1 MAEEKTTPSFLEDV
15 PTRFEGG
22 ESVLG
27 VPLPKIVTEPF
38 KNRQETSAPDFLED
52 ARPTLGQRAGSVA
65 KGTAAG
71 ALRDAPVMAGAL
83 AGFRTGMTMAPAAV
97 PFIGG
102 FAAGIPLLTT
112 AIGGVGGYMAGQM
125 AESVVPEETDP
136 RLVPYREGGKTF
148 GSSIATAPAAFFLP
162 VAGPTAGRVAKF
174 VSSVGETARR
184 SPVVFMGT
192 EGVTAGSMGLAGG
205 VSESRF
211 PGQEGV
217 RFGAEL
223 GAGVASNLGLSRLLL
238 SAVDITKRGLAAG
251 KGAPASFSK
260 SAERRATNLLL
271 DALEKSGEDPQELL
285 KALSA
290 QLPKEVLTPTSGQ
303 KTGSQALMDLEASLN
318 NHRQEFAGETAKQG
332 RTAALAYQALVE
344 RLKKD
349 GNPQALLVAAKL
361 EETRFNNML
370 ETRLSLADKNAAA
383 KIARISK
390 DTPEA
395 RKQIGQIVKNETEL
409 ALREARDVES
419 QLWTAALEDLTK
431 PVMGTQMAKMPMEGI
446 EAQRIFDRTGKWPMI
461 TLSRPVRQAPTLVPS
476 ATADSFLARASEM
489 GPALLD
495 TIPKPVRDIMESF
508 GINQAAVAEFRKG
521 KLTDDYLNTGQVPQS
536 FAPKVKE
543 QPVQDLLNYRSTLL
557 NLARDAT
564 GAGNKS
570 QANFLNSLADGMMRD
585 LDTLQD
591 PMYAQA
597 RQFSRSLNDVFTRT
611 YANTIT
617 SAAKTGKDRVSPET
631 LVMSAFSGNAD
642 QTALRMKEIE
652 DAVGFMRTQYREIV
666 KQFGPDSPQALQL
679 QPLARAAATNVVSIR
694 DAHNRV
700 LRLAAANA
708 LKTEFDAKTG
718 TYVQKVNFDRLTKF
732 AQENAPMLEKMGIMD
747 DLRDA
752 AHASNLL
759 TQVADQNSVLSKT
772 VADQSAFAKLLTAES
787 PTLVI
792 TESLNGRFPVKSI
805 NAFVD
810 LAKKADLTAKKDTG
824 GGLLAKTGVMAKA
837 PAPSA
842 LEGLKSSLYDYAYTK
857 AGGYGGKFSA
867 DAYEQALFSPLG
879 SNQPSLVNIMRANGL
894 MTLTEMS
901 NLKKLLTP
909 MQRIETAMKNS
920 IPLEDVVKG
929 ADPVTDFGLR
939 VLGAKAGTTAVPG
952 GPGSLIAASAGSKAV
967 RQIFDA
973 LPNATVRAVLENAT
987 RDPQAMALLLQK
999 GRTEK
1004 EKLDI
1009 ANRLIN
1015 YLGSLG
1021 VSVGKSAVTPALN
1034 YLSDPEARP
1043 EQTPPTAPGDAAR
1056 QLRQLPV
1063 APSTRGVPGFN
1074 PKPGAQAAPAPGGA
1088 PPGPGA
1094 RSMMQSLFPF
1104 DTISAMASQQ
1114 QPPAPG

>member
-27 VPLPKIVTEPF
+27 VPLPKMVTEPF
-38 KNRQETSAPDFLED
+38 RDRQETSTPDFLED
-52 ARPTLGQRAGSVA
+52 ARPTLGQRAGSAA
-65 KGTAAG
+65 KGAAAG
-71 ALRDAPVMAGAL
+71 ALRDAPVVAGAMSGFKLGMPL
-83 AGFRTGMTMAPAAV
+83 AAKAA

-112 AIGGVGGYMAGQM
+112 AIGGYTGYQAGQA

-162 VAGPTAGRVAKF
+162 TAGPTANRVAKF

-184 SPVVFMGT
+184 SPGVFAVT
-192 EGVTAGSMGLAGG
+192 EGATATSMGLAGG
-205 VSESRF
+205 TAESRF

-223 GAGVASNLGLSRLLL
+223 GAGLLTPTKLLL
-238 SAVDITKRGLAAG
+238 SGVDLTKQGLSAARGAAG
-251 KGAPASFSK
+251 GRGAATEK
-260 SAERRATNLLL
+260 KATNILL
-271 DALEKSGEDPQELL
+271 DALNKTGEDPVALA
-285 KALSA
+285 KALRQ
-290 QLPKEVLTPTSGQ
+290 QLPGSVPTPTAGQ
-303 KTGSQALMDLEASLN
+303 KTGSQALMDLEASLG
-318 NHRQEFAGETAKQG
+318 NHRAQFGGETTEQG
-332 RTAALAYQALVE
+332 RTAMLAYQALVE
-344 RLKKD
+344 KLQTIGD
-349 GNPQALLVAAKL
+349 PQSLRMAAEL
-361 EETRFNNML
+361 EQKRFDNMI
-370 ETRLSLADKNAAA
+370 ETRLSLADANAAA

-431 PVMGTQMAKMPMEGI
+431 PVMGTQVSKMPMEGI

-461 TLSRPVRQAPTLVPS
+461 NMSRPVRQAPTLVPS
-476 ATADSFLARASEM
+476 ATTDSFLARASEM
-489 GPALLD
+489 GPALFD
-495 TIPKPVRDIMESF
+495 EIPPQVRKIMESF
-508 GINQAAVAEFRKG
+508 GVDQNAVKKFRDG

-543 QPVQDLLNYRSTLL
+543 QPVQDLVNYRSTLL
-557 NLARDAT
+557 KMARDAAGT
-564 GAGNKS
+564 GDSSKAGFFS
-570 QANFLNSLADGMMRD
+570 DLADGMMRD

-611 YANTIT
+611 YANTVGAVT
-617 SAAKTGKDRVSPET
+617 KTGKDRVPPET
-631 LVMSAFSGNAD
+631 LVMSAFGGNAD
-642 QTALRMKEIE
+642 QTAQRMKEIE
-652 DAVGFMRTQYREIV
+652 DAVGFMRTQYREVV

-679 QPLARAAATNVVSIR
+679 QPLARAAASNVASVR

-700 LRLAAANA
+700 LRLAAANSVE
-708 LKTEFDAKTG
+708 TVFDQKTG
-718 TYVQKVNFDRLTKF
+718 TYVQKVNLGKLTKF
-732 AQENAPMLEKMGIMD
+732 AQENAPMLEKMGIMG

-759 TQVADQNSVLSKT
+759 TQVVNENSALSK
-772 VADQSAFAKLLTAES
+772 AAKNQSAFASLLTAES
-787 PTLVI
+787 PTKVI
-792 TESLNGRFPVKSI
+792 GEGLNGRFPVKSI
-805 NAFVD
+805 NNLVD
-810 LAKKADLTAKKDTG
+810 LAKKG
-824 GGLLAKTGVMAKA
+824 G
-837 PAPSA
+837 PDA
-842 LEGLKSSLYDYAYTK
+842 LDGLKSSLYDYAYTK
-857 AGGYGGKFSA
+857 AGGMSQTGRFSP
-867 DAYEQALFSPLG
+867 DAYATALFEPLG
-879 SNQPSLVNIMRANGL
+879 RNQPSLVNIMRSNGL
-894 MTLTEMS
+894 MSLTEMS

-909 MQRIETAMKNS
+909 MQRIETAIKNN
-920 IPLEDVVKG
+920 IPMEDVIQG
-929 ADPVTDFGLR
+929 ADAVTDLALR
-939 VLGAKAGTTAVPG
+939 VVGAQIGTAAAPG

-973 LPNATVRAVLENAT
+973 LPNATVRTILENAAK
-987 RDPQAMALLLQK
+987 DPQAMALLLEK
-999 GRTEK
+999 GRTQK
-1004 EKLDI
+1004 QQLDI

-1074 PKPGAQAAPAPGGA
+1074 PKPGAQAAPPPGGA

>member
-27 VPLPKIVTEPF
+27 VPLPKMVTEPF
-38 KNRQETSAPDFLED
+38 RDRQETSTPDFLED
-52 ARPTLGQRAGSVA
+52 ARPTLGQRAGSAA
-65 KGTAAG
+65 KGAAAG
-71 ALRDAPVMAGAL
+71 ALRDAPVVAGAMSGFKLGMPL
-83 AGFRTGMTMAPAAV
+83 AAKAA

-112 AIGGVGGYMAGQM
+112 AIGGYTGYQAGQA

-184 SPVVFMGT
+184 SPGVFAVT
-192 EGVTAGSMGLAGG
+192 EGATATSMGLAGG
-205 VSESRF
+205 TAESRF

-223 GAGVASNLGLSRLLL
+223 GAGLLTPTKLLL
-238 SAVDITKRGLAAG
+238 SGVDLTKQGLSAARGAAG
-251 KGAPASFSK
+251 GRGA
-260 SAERRATNLLL
+260 ATEKKAANILL
-271 DALEKSGEDPQELL
+271 DALNKTGEDPVALA
-285 KALSA
+285 KALRQ
-290 QLPKEVLTPTSGQ
+290 QLPGSVLTPTSGQ
-303 KTGSQALMDLEASLN
+303 KTGSKALMDLEASLG
-318 NHRQEFAGETAKQG
+318 NHNAQFGGETVEQG
-332 RTAALAYQALVE
+332 RTAMRAYQALIE
-344 RLKKD
+344 KLQTIGD
-349 GNPQALLVAAKL
+349 PQSLRMAAEL
-361 EETRFNNML
+361 EQKRFDNMID
-370 ETRLSLADKNAAA
+370 TRLSLADANAAA

-409 ALREARDVES
+409 ALREARDVEG
-419 QLWTAALEDLTK
+419 QLWSKALEDLT
-431 PVMGTQMAKMPMEGI
+431 
-446 EAQRIFDRTGKWPMI
+446 
-461 TLSRPVRQAPTLVPS
+461 RPVTSTQVAKVPMGGVTRVVRQTVTSAPTLAPT
-476 ATADSFLARASEM
+476 ATTDSFLARASEM
-489 GPALLD
+489 GPALFD
-495 TIPKPVRDIMESF
+495 EIPPQVRKIMESF
-508 GINQAAVAEFRKG
+508 GVDQDAVKKFRDG

-536 FAPKVKE
+536 FSPRIKE
-543 QPVQDLLNYRSTLL
+543 QPVQDLVNYRSELL
-557 NLARDAT
+557 KQARDAAAT
-564 GAGNKS
+564 PGGASKAS
-570 QANFLNSLADGMMRD
+570 FFNSLADGMMRD

-611 YANTIT
+611 YANTVGAVT
-617 SAAKTGKDRVSPET
+617 KTGKDRVPPET
-631 LVMSAFSGNAD
+631 LVMDAFSGNAD
-642 QTALRMKEIE
+642 QTAQRMKEIE
-652 DAVGFMRTQYREIV
+652 DAVGFMRTQYREVV

-679 QPLARAAATNVVSIR
+679 QPLARAAATNVASVR

-700 LRLAAANA
+700 LRLAAANSVE
-708 LKTEFDAKTG
+708 TVFDQKTG
-718 TYVQKVNFDRLTKF
+718 NYVQKVNLGKLTKF
-732 AQENAPMLEKMGIMD
+732 AQQNAPMLEKMGIMG

-759 TQVADQNSVLSKT
+759 TQVINENSALSK
-772 VADQSAFAKLLTAES
+772 AAANQSAFANLLTAES
-787 PTLVI
+787 PTKVI
-792 TESLNGRFPVKSI
+792 AESLNGRFPVKSI
-805 NAFVD
+805 NNLVD
-810 LAKKADLTAKKDTG
+810 LAKKGDAALQQGSGST
-824 GGLLAKTGVMAKA
+824 GLLAKKGVLAQTGN
-837 PAPSA
+837 PSA
-842 LEGLKSSLYDYAYTK
+842 LDGLKSSLYDYAYTK
-857 AGGYGGKFSA
+857 AGGMGGAKQTSVFSP
-867 DAYEQALFSPLG
+867 DAYAAALFEPL
-879 SNQPSLVNIMRANGL
+879 SRNQPSLVNIMRANGL

-909 MQRIETAMKNS
+909 MQRIETAIKNN
-920 IPLEDVVKG
+920 IPMEDVIQG
-929 ADPVTDFGLR
+929 ADAMTDFALR
-939 VLGAKAGTTAVPG
+939 SAG
-952 GPGSLIAASAGSKAV
+952 ASAGTAAGGSLVAAAAGSKLV

-973 LPNATVRAVLENAT
+973 LPNATVRTILENAAK
-987 RDPQAMALLLQK
+987 DPQAMALLLEK
-999 GRTEK
+999 GRTQK
-1004 EKLDI
+1004 QQLDI

-1074 PKPGAQAAPAPGGA
+1074 PKPGAQAAPPPGGA

-1114 QPPAPG
+1114 AQQPPAPG